1 MSTVVT
7 KYQNLNENIYNSEI
21 SISMH
26 GILGG
31 NFLLFVFQR
40 TREIHLITPSLL
52 GLRTRCYFPCEHCL
66 TPVSLMA

>member
-21 SISMH
+21 SISRH

-31 NFLLFVFQR
+31 VFLLFVFPR

-52 GLRTRCYFPCEHCL
+52 D
-66 TPVSLMA
+66 